1 MARRKSSG
9 LFGAVAAV
17 GAALPWWLSLL
28 LAAAAYGILHQVAGQ
43 QPAPATG
50 PGKIGTAVAEQF
62 TVTLASIGQY
72 LIPLCL
78 SLGAVVSL
86 IKRQKGTRLARQA
99 AQNPGAALMEL
110 PWAKFEQL
118 VGEAFRQRG
127 YTIAETRSGADGGI
141 DLRVKK
147 DGERFLVQCKHW
159 RAQKVPVEVVRELYG
174 VMAAEGAAGG
184 FVVTSGIF
192 TGPAMEFA
200 KGRNIELID
209 GAKLSAMIA
218 SAQQSAKPEGVQNSP
233 ADAPTGAAVPAC
245 PQCGATMVR
254 RVARR
259 GANAGGAFWGCS
271 KFPACRGMRSQD

>member
-110 PWAKFEQL
+110 SWAKFERL

-127 YTIAETRSGADGGI
+127 YTVAETRSGADGGI
-141 DLRVKK
+141 DLRLKK

-159 RAQKVPVEVVRELYG
+159 RAQRVPVEVVRELYG

-200 KGRNIELID
+200 EGRNIELID

-218 SAQQSAKPEGVQNSP
+218 SAQQSVKPDGIQNSP

-259 GANAGGAFWGCS
+259 GTNAGGAFWGCS

>member
-43 QPAPATG
+43 QPAPATV
-50 PGKIGTAVAEQF
+50 PGKMGTAVAGQL

-86 IKRQKGTRLARQA
+86 IKRQKDTRLTRQA

-110 PWAKFEQL
+110 SWAKFERL

-127 YTIAETRSGADGGI
+127 YTVAETRSGADGGI
-141 DLRVKK
+141 DLRLKK

-159 RAQKVPVEVVRELYG
+159 RAQRVPVEVVRELYG

-200 KGRNIELID
+200 EGRNIELID

-218 SAQQSAKPEGVQNSP
+218 SAQHSVKPDGIQNSP

>member
-1 MARRKSSG
+1 MARRKHSG
-9 LFGAVAAV
+9 LVGDLAAL

-43 QPAPATG
+43 QPAPATV
-50 PGKIGTAVAEQF
+50 PGKMGTAVAGQL

-86 IKRQKGTRLARQA
+86 IKRQKDTRLTRQA

-110 PWAKFEQL
+110 SWAKFERL

-127 YTIAETRSGADGGI
+127 YTVAETRSGADGGI
-141 DLRVKK
+141 DLRLKK

-159 RAQKVPVEVVRELYG
+159 RAQRVPVEVIRELYG

-200 KGRNIELID
+200 EGRNIELID

-218 SAQQSAKPEGVQNSP
+218 SAQHSVKPDGIQNSP
-233 ADAPTGAAVPAC
+233 ADAPTGAAVTAC